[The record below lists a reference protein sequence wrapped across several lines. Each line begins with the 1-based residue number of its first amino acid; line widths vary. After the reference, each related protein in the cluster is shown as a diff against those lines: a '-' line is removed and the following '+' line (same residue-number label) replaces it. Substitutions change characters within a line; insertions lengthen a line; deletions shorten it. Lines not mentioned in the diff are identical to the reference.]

1 MPQVTTRLSEE
12 QIEKIESKKTTVYK
26 FLQEAVDEKLI
37 NDERKKEVKIDED
50 STTELLL
57 DLVQTVSERLKEIN
71 FSISNIDKEL
81 LRNNEIAKNK
91 LGIIAEILEAKKW
104 KRES

>member
-12 QIEKIESKKTTVYK
+12 QIEKIELKKTTVYK

-37 NDERKKEVKIDED
+37 NDERKKEVKMDEG

>member
-1 MPQVTTRLSEE
+1 MRQVATKLEE
-12 QIEKIESKKTTVYK
+12 EKIQKIEEKGISVYR
-26 FLQEAVDEKLI
+26 FLQLAVDEKLI
-37 NDERKKEVKIDED
+37 NDERKKEVKMDEG

-91 LGIIAEILEAKKW
+91 LGIIAAILESKKW

>member
-1 MPQVTTRLSEE
+1 MRQVATKLEEE
-12 QIEKIESKKTTVYK
+12 QIQKIEEKGTTVYR
-26 FLQEAVDEKLI
+26 FLQEAVKEKLI
-37 NDERKKEVKIDED
+37 NEERKNEVKIDEG

>member
-1 MPQVTTRLSEE
+1 MRQVATKLEEE
-12 QIEKIESKKTTVYK
+12 QIQKIEEKGTTVYR
-26 FLQEAVDEKLI
+26 FLQEAVKEKLI
-37 NDERKKEVKIDED
+37 NDERKNEVKIDEG

>member
-12 QIEKIESKKTTVYK
+12 QIEKIELKKTTVYR
-26 FLQEAVDEKLI
+26 FLQLAVDEKLI
-37 NDERKKEVKIDED
+37 NDERKKEVKMDEG

-91 LGIIAEILEAKKW
+91 LGIIATILEGKKW

>member
-1 MPQVTTRLSEE
+1 MRQVATKLEE
-12 QIEKIESKKTTVYK
+12 EKIQKIEEKGISVYR
-26 FLQEAVDEKLI
+26 FLQLAVDEKLI
-37 NDERKKEVKIDED
+37 NDERKNEVKIDED

-91 LGIIAEILEAKKW
+91 LGIIATILEGKKW

>member
-12 QIEKIESKKTTVYK
+12 QIEKIELKKTTVYK
-26 FLQEAVDEKLI
+26 FLQEAVEEKLI
-37 NDERKKEVKIDED
+37 NDERTKEVKIDEG

-91 LGIIAEILEAKKW
+91 LGIIATILEAKKW

>member
-1 MPQVTTRLSEE
+1 MRRVATKLEEE
-12 QIEKIESKKTTVYK
+12 QIEKIEEKGTTVYR
-26 FLQEAVDEKLI
+26 FLQEAVKEKLI
-37 NDERKKEVKIDED
+37 NDERKNEVKIDED

-91 LGIIAEILEAKKW
+91 LGIIAEILEAKK
-104 KRES
+104 

>member
-1 MPQVTTRLSEE
+1 MRQVATKLEE
-12 QIEKIESKKTTVYK
+12 EKIQKIEEKGISVYR
-26 FLQEAVDEKLI
+26 FLQLAVDEKLI
-37 NDERKKEVKIDED
+37 NDERKKEVKMDEG

-57 DLVQTVSERLKEIN
+57 DLVQTVSERLKDIN
-71 FSISNIDKEL
+71 SSISNIDKEL

-91 LGIIAEILEAKKW
+91 LGLIAEILETKKW

>member
-37 NDERKKEVKIDED
+37 NDERKKEVKMDEG

>member
-1 MPQVTTRLSEE
+1 MRQVATKLEE
-12 QIEKIESKKTTVYK
+12 EKIQKIEEKGISVYR
-26 FLQEAVDEKLI
+26 FLQLAVDEKLI
-37 NDERKKEVKIDED
+37 NDERKKEVKIDAG

-91 LGIIAEILEAKKW
+91 LGLIAEILETKKW

>member
-1 MPQVTTRLSEE
+1 
-12 QIEKIESKKTTVYK
+12 
-26 FLQEAVDEKLI
+26 
-37 NDERKKEVKIDED
+37 
-50 STTELLL
+50 
-57 DLVQTVSERLKEIN
+57 
-71 FSISNIDKEL
+71 L

>member
-91 LGIIAEILEAKKW
+91 LGIIAEILEAKK
-104 KRES
+104 

>member
-37 NDERKKEVKIDED
+37 NDERKKEVKIDEE

-91 LGIIAEILEAKKW
+91 LGMIAEILEAKKW

>member
-1 MPQVTTRLSEE
+1 MRQVATKLEE
-12 QIEKIESKKTTVYK
+12 EKIQKIEEKGISVYR
-26 FLQEAVDEKLI
+26 FLQLAVDEKLI
-37 NDERKKEVKIDED
+37 NDERKNEVKIDEG